1 VAPVSSMKHGG
12 EVELSTDRLTTP
24 HISELQLGMTF
35 AGRAARLAGPA
46 QVQSCGG
53 NAADLTALALIAR
66 THDPAAMRAFLEAIA
81 PYVRNVCRGVL
92 GAGHTDLEDTVQECL
107 IDILRA
113 LPKYRVEG
121 AIVHYTNRIALRAS
135 IAARKRARSREQ
147 RQNALAEQAPV
158 QNFAAS
164 DDALP
169 NLWLVRALIDELSA
183 VQAETVLMRMVLGC
197 SVEEIAVATQV
208 PVNTTKSRLRLAKDY
223 LRRRLDGE
231 MVAWRE
237 PA

>member
-1 VAPVSSMKHGG
+1 M
-12 EVELSTDRLTTP
+12 
-24 HISELQLGMTF
+24 MNF
-35 AGRAARLAGPA
+35 AGRTARLAVPA
-46 QVQSCGG
+46 EVQSSDR
-53 NAADLTALALIAR
+53 NASDLTAMALTAR
-66 THDPAAMRAFLEAIA
+66 THDPAAMRTFLEAIA
-81 PYVRNVCRGVL
+81 PSVRSVCRGVL
-92 GAGHTDLEDTVQECL
+92 GAGHVDLEDTVQECL

-147 RQNALAEQAPV
+147 RQNALAEQSPV
-158 QNFAAS
+158 PNFAGS
-164 DDALP
+164 DESLP

-208 PVNTTKSRLRLAKDY
+208 PINTTKSRLRLAKDY

-231 MVAWRE
+231 MVGCKG

>member
-1 VAPVSSMKHGG
+1 M
-12 EVELSTDRLTTP
+12 
-24 HISELQLGMTF
+24 
-35 AGRAARLAGPA
+35 
-46 QVQSCGG
+46 
-53 NAADLTALALIAR
+53 
-66 THDPAAMRAFLEAIA
+66 
-81 PYVRNVCRGVL
+81 RNVCRGVL
-92 GAGHTDLEDTVQECL
+92 GAGHVDLEDAVQECM

-147 RQNALAEQAPV
+147 RLRALAEQAFV
-158 QNFAAS
+158 
-164 DDALP
+164 P
-169 NLWLVRALIDELSA
+169 NLAEGRRSSFPTCGWCATLIDELSA

-231 MVAWRE
+231 AGGWKGR
-237 PA
+237 A

>member
-1 VAPVSSMKHGG
+1 M
-12 EVELSTDRLTTP
+12 L
-24 HISELQLGMTF
+24 F
-35 AGRAARLAGPA
+35 AGRTVRCAVPA
-46 QVQSCGG
+46 QVQGREASGS
-53 NAADLTALALIAR
+53 DLTAMALTAR
-66 THDPAAMRAFLEAIA
+66 TRDPAAMRTFLEAIA
-81 PYVRNVCRGVL
+81 PSVRNVCRGVL
-92 GAGHTDLEDTVQECL
+92 GAGHVDLEDTVQECL

-147 RQNALAEQAPV
+147 RQNALAEQTPV
-158 QNFAAS
+158 QNFAGS

-231 MVAWRE
+231 MVGWRG
-237 PA
+237 AA

>member
-1 VAPVSSMKHGG
+1 MP
-12 EVELSTDRLTTP
+12 
-24 HISELQLGMTF
+24 F
-35 AGRAARLAGPA
+35 AGRTVRCAVPA
-46 QVQSCGG
+46 QAQGFDAGG
-53 NAADLTALALIAR
+53 SDLTALALTAR
-66 THDPAAMRAFLEAIA
+66 TRDPAAMRVFLEAIA
-81 PYVRNVCRGVL
+81 PSVRSVCRGVL
-92 GAGHTDLEDTVQECL
+92 GAGHVDLEDTVQECL

-147 RQNALAEQAPV
+147 RQNALAEQVPT
-158 QNFAAS
+158 QNFAGS

-231 MVAWRE
+231 MVGWRGS
-237 PA
+237 A

>member
-1 VAPVSSMKHGG
+1 MAPAESQARFVMAAELRSS
-12 EVELSTDRLTTP
+12 DRN
-24 HISELQLGMTF
+24 
-35 AGRAARLAGPA
+35 
-46 QVQSCGG
+46 QS
-53 NAADLTALALIAR
+53 DLTELALMAR
-66 THDPAAMRAFLEAIA
+66 TRDPAAMRTFLEAIA
-81 PYVRNVCRGVL
+81 PSVRSVCRGVL
-92 GAGHTDLEDTVQECL
+92 GAGHLDLEDTVQECL

-147 RQNALAEQAPV
+147 RQNALAEQSPV
-158 QNFAAS
+158 PNFAGCEES
-164 DDALP
+164 LP

-183 VQAETVLMRMVLGC
+183 VQSETVLMRMVLGC

-231 MVAWRE
+231 MAGCRG

>member
-1 VAPVSSMKHGG
+1 MKHGG
-12 EVELSTDRLTTP
+12 EVDPNTDRLTT
-24 HISELQLGMTF
+24 SYLSALQLSMPF
-35 AGRAARLAGPA
+35 AGSTVRFAVPAEVHSSAGGESDP
-46 QVQSCGG
+46 
-53 NAADLTALALIAR
+53 TALALAAR
-66 THDPAAMRAFLEAIA
+66 TLDPGAMRTFLEAIA
-81 PYVRNVCRGVL
+81 PSVRNVCRGVL
-92 GAGHTDLEDTVQECL
+92 GAGHVDLEDTVQECL
-107 IDILRA
+107 IEILRA

-147 RQNALAEQAPV
+147 RLRTLAEQAFVP
-158 QNFAAS
+158 NLAEG
-164 DDALP
+164 DDSLP

-231 MVAWRE
+231 AGGWKGR
-237 PA
+237 A

>member
-1 VAPVSSMKHGG
+1 MP
-12 EVELSTDRLTTP
+12 
-24 HISELQLGMTF
+24 F
-35 AGRAARLAGPA
+35 AGRTVRCAVPA
-46 QVQSCGG
+46 QVHGSATSGS
-53 NAADLTALALIAR
+53 DLTAMALTAR
-66 THDPAAMRAFLEAIA
+66 TRDPAAMRTFLEAIA
-81 PYVRNVCRGVL
+81 PSVRNVCRGVL
-92 GAGHTDLEDTVQECL
+92 GAGHVDLEDTVQECL

-147 RQNALAEQAPV
+147 RQNALAEQTPV
-158 QNFAAS
+158 QNFAGS

-183 VQAETVLMRMVLGC
+183 VQAETVLMRMVLGF

-231 MVAWRE
+231 MVAWSE

>member
-1 VAPVSSMKHGG
+1 MAPAES
-12 EVELSTDRLTTP
+12 
-24 HISELQLGMTF
+24 Q
-35 AGRAARLAGPA
+35 ARLAIA
-46 QVQSCGG
+46 TELRSSDR
-53 NAADLTALALIAR
+53 NESDLTELALMAR
-66 THDPAAMRAFLEAIA
+66 TRDPAAMRTFLEAIA
-81 PYVRNVCRGVL
+81 PSVRSVCRGVL
-92 GAGHTDLEDTVQECL
+92 GAGHLELEDTVQECL

-147 RQNALAEQAPV
+147 RQNALAEQSPIP
-158 QNFAAS
+158 NFAGS
-164 DDALP
+164 DDSLP

-183 VQAETVLMRMVLGC
+183 VQSETVLMRMVLGC

-208 PVNTTKSRLRLAKDY
+208 PINTTKSRLRLAKDY

-231 MVAWRE
+231 MVGC
-237 PA
+237 

>member
-1 VAPVSSMKHGG
+1 MP
-12 EVELSTDRLTTP
+12 
-24 HISELQLGMTF
+24 F
-35 AGRAARLAGPA
+35 AGRTAGFAVPA
-46 QVQSCGG
+46 QVQSSDASGS
-53 NAADLTALALIAR
+53 DLTALALIAR
-66 THDPAAMRAFLEAIA
+66 TRDPAAMRTFLEAIA
-81 PYVRNVCRGVL
+81 PSVRSVCRGVL
-92 GAGHTDLEDTVQECL
+92 GAGHVDLEDTVQECL

-158 QNFAAS
+158 QDFAAGE
-164 DDALP
+164 DALP

-231 MVAWRE
+231 MVGWRGS
-237 PA
+237 A

>member
-1 VAPVSSMKHGG
+1 MAPAES
-12 EVELSTDRLTTP
+12 
-24 HISELQLGMTF
+24 Q
-35 AGRAARLAGPA
+35 ARLAI
-46 QVQSCGG
+46 
-53 NAADLTALALIAR
+53 AAEVRSSDRNESDLTGLALMAR
-66 THDPAAMRAFLEAIA
+66 TRDSAAMRTFLEAIA
-81 PYVRNVCRGVL
+81 PSVRSVCRGVL
-92 GAGHTDLEDTVQECL
+92 GAGHVDLEDTVQECL

-147 RQNALAEQAPV
+147 RQNALAEQSPV
-158 QNFAAS
+158 PNFAGS
-164 DDALP
+164 DESLP

-197 SVEEIAVATQV
+197 SVEEIALATQV
-208 PVNTTKSRLRLAKDY
+208 PINTTKSRLRLAKDY

-231 MVAWRE
+231 MVGCKG
-237 PA
+237 PV

>member
-1 VAPVSSMKHGG
+1 M
-12 EVELSTDRLTTP
+12 E
-24 HISELQLGMTF
+24 SE
-35 AGRAARLAGPA
+35 ARLAVALGVRP
-46 QVQSCGG
+46 SDRSGSE
-53 NAADLTALALIAR
+53 LTDLALVAR
-66 THDPAAMRAFLEAIA
+66 TREPAATRAFLEAIA
-81 PYVRNVCRGVL
+81 PSVRSVCRGVL
-92 GAGHTDLEDTVQECL
+92 GAAHVDLEDTVQECL

-147 RQNALAEQAPV
+147 RQNALAEQTPV
-158 QNFAAS
+158 QNFAGS

-197 SVEEIAVATQV
+197 SVEEIAAATQV

-231 MVAWRE
+231 MVGWRGS
-237 PA
+237 A

>member
-1 VAPVSSMKHGG
+1 MP
-12 EVELSTDRLTTP
+12 
-24 HISELQLGMTF
+24 F
-35 AGRAARLAGPA
+35 AGRTVRCAVPA
-46 QVQSCGG
+46 QVQGSATSGS
-53 NAADLTALALIAR
+53 DLTAMALTAR
-66 THDPAAMRAFLEAIA
+66 TRDPAAMRTFLEAIA
-81 PYVRNVCRGVL
+81 PSVRNVCRGVL
-92 GAGHTDLEDTVQECL
+92 GAGHVDLEDTVQECL

-147 RQNALAEQAPV
+147 RQNALAEQTPV
-158 QNFAAS
+158 QNFAGS

-197 SVEEIAVATQV
+197 SVEEIALATQV

-231 MVAWRE
+231 MVAWSE

>member
-1 VAPVSSMKHGG
+1 MAPAES
-12 EVELSTDRLTTP
+12 
-24 HISELQLGMTF
+24 Q
-35 AGRAARLAGPA
+35 ARLAI
-46 QVQSCGG
+46 
-53 NAADLTALALIAR
+53 AAGLRSSDRNESDLTELALMAR
-66 THDPAAMRAFLEAIA
+66 TRDAAAMRTFLEAIA
-81 PYVRNVCRGVL
+81 PSVRSVCRGVL
-92 GAGHTDLEDTVQECL
+92 GAGHVDLEDTVQECL

-147 RQNALAEQAPV
+147 RQNALAEQSPV
-158 QNFAAS
+158 TNFAGS
-164 DDALP
+164 DDSLP

-183 VQAETVLMRMVLGC
+183 VQSETVLMRMVLGC

-208 PVNTTKSRLRLAKDY
+208 PINTTKSRLRLAKDY

-231 MVAWRE
+231 MVGCKG
-237 PA
+237 PP

>member
-1 VAPVSSMKHGG
+1 MAPVES
-12 EVELSTDRLTTP
+12 
-24 HISELQLGMTF
+24 Q
-35 AGRAARLAGPA
+35 ARLA
-46 QVQSCGG
+46 
-53 NAADLTALALIAR
+53 AAAEERSSDRNESDLTELALMAR
-66 THDPAAMRAFLEAIA
+66 TRDAAAMRTFLEAIA
-81 PYVRNVCRGVL
+81 PSVRSVCRGVL
-92 GAGHTDLEDTVQECL
+92 GAGHVDLEDTVQECL

-147 RQNALAEQAPV
+147 RQNTLAEQSPV
-158 QNFAAS
+158 PNFAGS
-164 DDALP
+164 DDVLP

-231 MVAWRE
+231 MVGCKGSA
-237 PA
+237 

>member
-1 VAPVSSMKHGG
+1 M
-12 EVELSTDRLTTP
+12 
-24 HISELQLGMTF
+24 
-35 AGRAARLAGPA
+35 
-46 QVQSCGG
+46 
-53 NAADLTALALIAR
+53 AR
-66 THDPAAMRAFLEAIA
+66 TRDAAAMRTFLEAIA
-81 PYVRNVCRGVL
+81 PSVRSVCRGVL
-92 GAGHTDLEDTVQECL
+92 GAGHLDLEDTVQECL

-147 RQNALAEQAPV
+147 RQNALADQAPA
-158 QNFAAS
+158 QNLAAS